1 MITKVSKNIQCAKI
15 IEIIHGAV
23 FVTQTHAKFK

>member
-1 MITKVSKNIQCAKI
+1 MITKVSKINQRAELITCRL

-23 FVTQTHAKFK
+23 FVT